1 MLGFCSRMDRSFAT
15 VEDVEAAC
23 LAKPGAFLD
32 RPFGPETLV
41 YKVASRMFALV
52 ASRASPVTVSL
63 KCDPEL
69 AVALRSSYPG
79 ITAGYHLNKR
89 HWNTVL
95 LDGSVPDATVQELI
109 DLSYDLVVAGLTAA
123 ERRSLAS

>member
-1 MLGFCSRMDRSFAT
+1 MERPFAT

-41 YKVASRMFALV
+41 YKVAGRIFALV
-52 ASRASPVTVSL
+52 ASRATPLTVSL

-69 AVALRSSYPG
+69 AAALRSSYPA
-79 ITAGYHLNKR
+79 IAPGYHLNKR

-95 LDGSVPDATVQELI
+95 LDGSVPGTIVQELI
-109 DLSYDLVVAGLTAA
+109 DLSYDLVLARLTAA
-123 ERRSLAS
+123 ERASLAS